1 MLFRS
6 PTEVDVL
13 VGDASKARTQ
23 LGWKHRV
30 SFKQLVAEMVQSDLK
45 LYADNP
51 NAP

>member
-1 MLFRS
+1 
-6 PTEVDVL
+6 VDTL
-13 VGDASKARTQ
+13 IGDASKARSQ

-45 LYADNP
+45 LLADHR